1 MVLLHECIDEAGDV
15 VAIFA
20 TRILLQESREEA
32 GDVLAIF
39 ATMVL
44 LREYDKGNKDYFP
57 PRAGGS

>member
-1 MVLLHECIDEAGDV
+1 MVLLQECIDEAEDV

-39 ATMVL
+39 ATMIL
-44 LREYDKGNKDYFP
+44 LQKSRGKKVFAI
-57 PRAGGS
+57 RILLHK